1 MRTSDAFYLKQMA
14 YTFAVPCL
22 VVLIV
27 LCWLLIAAGNFL
39 WNKCGCAG
47 ARSFKFKRGQVNDY
61 MTLSIVLMLF
71 LAFPMLTRLCL
82 GMLKCPTMGI
92 GGKDKRS
99 YLFADLQE
107 PCFEG
112 RHLNYVFMLTV
123 PQLLLNVI
131 GLPVAAAII
140 VLRNKKRLHEKSFYT
155 RYGLLYMGYRPGREW
170 WELVI
175 AMRKVAVVSVGTF
188 GTMLGV
194 VDLQAFL
201 ALGIVF
207 VSILVH
213 LAGQPFNVQNV
224 NSKRLHDLEFVA
236 LNMSFFT
243 FWGGLL
249 FFLGHEKRGSVS
261 SNVQMM
267 TSFLMIASN
276 TLFLVVSLFLFIK
289 TYLYDRKFAK
299 QRKRTK
305 TFNNQKVYPIDTET
319 KSQQPPTS
327 KTGVVDRSSLESYRK
342 EDGSLKSGEE
352 YYQDQ
357 EKLKLVD
364 DDSVDSADSA
374 GTVNVINVTDAVD
387 ETSNNPDDD
396 ETLDFDREASKR
408 YKRRTSVHSNE
419 TIAEAHAI
427 HDTFHDSEM
436 ALQAKHQK
444 KQQRQR
450 RATQN
455 RVMARSKIRRMKAL
469 NKVPIFSN
477 IPQYRMAA
485 AIESILELTTYKKA
499 TKDEVLCQ
507 QGDAA
512 IDFYIIVTGQCNVQV
527 KGQDQKPVQVGQ
539 LKELDFFGES
549 ALLGSDAVRNATVIV
564 ESETMQV
571 LKLSRGNFQLLVE
584 EGVLT
589 EDVLSKVEEENE
601 VRKAKTRSSIVGVNG
616 SKEEG
621 I

>member
-1 MRTSDAFYLKQMA
+1 M
-14 YTFAVPCL
+14 
-22 VVLIV
+22 
-27 LCWLLIAAGNFL
+27 
-39 WNKCGCAG
+39 WNKRSCAT
-47 ARSFKFKRGQVNDY
+47 ARTFKFKRGQVRDY

-92 GGKDKRS
+92 GGEDKRS
-99 YLFADLQE
+99 YLMADLQE

-112 RHLNYVFMLTV
+112 RHLKYVVMLTV
-123 PQLLLNVI
+123 PQLLLNVV
-131 GLPVAAAII
+131 GLPVAAAIV
-140 VLRNKKRLHEKSFYT
+140 VLRNKKRLHEKKFYT

-188 GTMLGV
+188 GTLLGV

-236 LNMSFFT
+236 LTMSFFT

-261 SNVQMM
+261 PGVQMM
-267 TSFLMIASN
+267 TSFLMIGLN
-276 TLFLVVSLFLFIK
+276 TLFLVVSVFLFIK
-289 TYLYDRKFAK
+289 TYLYDRKEAK
-299 QRKRTK
+299 KRKRTK
-305 TFNNQKVYPIDTET
+305 TFNNQKVYPIGNET
-319 KSQQPPTS
+319 KMQPPKMPTM

-342 EDGSLKSGEE
+342 KDGSLKSGQE
-352 YYQDQ
+352 YYRDQ
-357 EKLKLVD
+357 EQLKLLD
-364 DDSVDSADSA
+364 DDSVESGDIVDSVVSA
-374 GTVNVINVTDAVD
+374 GTVNVINVMDPVG
-387 ETSNNPDDD
+387 ETSNNRGDDD
-396 ETLDFDREASKR
+396 ESSDFDREASKR

-436 ALQAKHQK
+436 ALQAKQKK

-455 RVMARSKIRRMKAL
+455 RVKARSKIRQTKAL
-469 NKVPIFSN
+469 HKVPIFSN

-499 TKDEVLCQ
+499 MKNEILCQ

-512 IDFYIIVTGQCNVQV
+512 IDFYIIVNGQCSVQV
-527 KGQDQKPVQVGQ
+527 KGQDQKPVQVGK

-564 ESETMQV
+564 ESETLQV
-571 LKLSRGNFQLLVE
+571 LKLSRGNFQMLVE
-584 EGVLT
+584 EEVLT
-589 EDVLSKVEEENE
+589 EDILSKVEEENE

-621 I
+621 FNL

>member
-22 VVLIV
+22 VILIV

-39 WNKCGCAG
+39 WNKRSCAT
-47 ARSFKFKRGQVNDY
+47 ARTFKFKRGQVNDY

-92 GGKDKRS
+92 GGEDKRS
-99 YLFADLQE
+99 YLMADLQE

-112 RHLNYVFMLTV
+112 RHLKYVFMLTV

-140 VLRNKKRLHEKSFYT
+140 VLRNKKRLHEKKFYT

-188 GTMLGV
+188 GTLLGV
-194 VDLQAFL
+194 VDLQAFI

-207 VSILVH
+207 VAILVH

-224 NSKRLHDLEFVA
+224 NSKRLHDLEFAA
-236 LNMSFFT
+236 LTLSFFT

-276 TLFLVVSLFLFIK
+276 TVFLVVSVFLFIK
-289 TYLYDRKFAK
+289 TYLYDRNQAK
-299 QRKRTK
+299 QRKRTR
-305 TFNNQKVYPIDTET
+305 TFQNQKVYPIDNE
-319 KSQQPPTS
+319 S
-327 KTGVVDRSSLESYRK
+327 KTKQPETSTVKIGGDSL
-342 EDGSLKSGEE
+342 
-352 YYQDQ
+352 
-357 EKLKLVD
+357 
-364 DDSVDSADSA
+364 DSVVGVGNIDSA
-374 GTVNVINVTDAVD
+374 GTINAINVMDAVD
-387 ETSNNPDDD
+387 TTSNNPDDD

-427 HDTFHDSEM
+427 HDNFHDSEM

-455 RVMARSKIRRMKAL
+455 RVMARSKIRQTKAL

-499 TKDEVLCQ
+499 MKNEVLCQ

-512 IDFYIIVTGQCNVQV
+512 IDFYIIVNGQCNVQV
-527 KGQDQKPVQVGQ
+527 KGQDQKPVLVGQ

-549 ALLGSDAVRNATVIV
+549 ALLGNDAVRNATVIV
-564 ESETMQV
+564 ESETLQV

-589 EDVLSKVEEENE
+589 EDVLMKVEEENE
-601 VRKAKTRSSIVGVNG
+601 VRKAKTRSSVVGVNG

>member
-236 LNMSFFT
+236 LTMSFFT

-305 TFNNQKVYPIDTET
+305 TFQNQKVYPIDNET
-319 KSQQPPTS
+319 KT
-327 KTGVVDRSSLESYRK
+327 
-342 EDGSLKSGEE
+342 
-352 YYQDQ
+352 
-357 EKLKLVD
+357 
-364 DDSVDSADSA
+364 SA
-374 GTVNVINVTDAVD
+374 GTITAINVTDAVD
-387 ETSNNPDDD
+387 ETSNKPDDDD

-427 HDTFHDSEM
+427 HDNFHDSEM
-436 ALQAKHQK
+436 ALQAKNQK

-455 RVMARSKIRRMKAL
+455 RVMARSKIRQTKAL

-564 ESETMQV
+564 ESETLQV

-589 EDVLSKVEEENE
+589 EDVLMKVEEENE
-601 VRKAKTRSSIVGVNG
+601 VRKAKTRSSVVGVSG

-621 I
+621 FNL